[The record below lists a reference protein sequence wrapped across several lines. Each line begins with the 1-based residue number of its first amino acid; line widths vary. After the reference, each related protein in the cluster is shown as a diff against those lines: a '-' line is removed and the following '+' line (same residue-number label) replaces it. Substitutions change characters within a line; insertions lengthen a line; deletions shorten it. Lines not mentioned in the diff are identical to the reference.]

1 MAVFGLPVFGQRKEI
16 EKQKIQGEEKEMK
29 IIIVGCGK
37 VGATLAEQL
46 SNEGNDIV
54 IVDKD
59 AEKVQDI
66 SNACDI
72 MGVVGS
78 GSSHNVQLEA
88 GIREANLLIAVT
100 GSDEL
105 NLLCCLIANRRQLP
119 RWQGSYVSH
128 LPSRSRLLQTDT
140 LSFCSSVSGQTL
152 F

>member
-72 MGVVGS
+72 MLS
-78 GSSHNVQLEA
+78 
-88 GIREANLLIAVT
+88 LIH
-100 GSDEL
+100 
-105 NLLCCLIANRRQLP
+105 I
-119 RWQGSYVSH
+119 
-128 LPSRSRLLQTDT
+128 
-140 LSFCSSVSGQTL
+140 
-152 F
+152 